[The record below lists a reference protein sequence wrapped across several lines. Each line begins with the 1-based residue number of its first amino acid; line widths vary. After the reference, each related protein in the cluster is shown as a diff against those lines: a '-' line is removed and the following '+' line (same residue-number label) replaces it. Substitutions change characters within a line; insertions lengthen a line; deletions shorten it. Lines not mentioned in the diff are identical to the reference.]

1 MSLTEFFKDKMKYL
15 VALLLSDVLT
25 GGFLWLIEVKDVF
38 ILLLMIIWLV
48 PFWVVFFMEYIQK
61 KKYYLHIEQS
71 FHALDQK
78 TLLSE
83 VICEADFQEGR
94 RMHDILKATDL
105 YANNMIEE
113 YKRNAGE
120 YKEYVEMWVHEIKV
134 PLTAS
139 KLLIGCHKEP
149 WTRQLETDLDKVE
162 AYVEQVLYY
171 ARSTSLEKDFFV
183 KRVSLQEM
191 VSETLKGCARDLI
204 GAKASVEF
212 ENLEQFVNADP
223 KWMSFILRQIITNSI
238 KYRRDEPLKLTFSG
252 VREAEGVCLEVWDNG
267 IGIPENDLERVFQKG
282 FTGQNGRNTAKS
294 TGIGLYLCK
303 KLCEKM
309 NLKIRASS
317 HEGTCIAISFPVN
330 SMIEEILE

>member
-1 MSLTEFFKDKMKYL
+1 MSLTDYLWDKMKYL
-15 VALLLSDVLT
+15 AALFISD
-25 GGFLWLIEVKDVF
+25 GMAGAFLWILGIKEVF
-38 ILLLMIIWLV
+38 IVIVMLIWMF
-48 PFWVVFFMEYIQK
+48 PFLTVFFLEYHQK
-61 KKYYLHIEQS
+61 RKYYAEVEQALA
-71 FHALDQK
+71 ALDQK

-83 VICEADFQEGR
+83 VIQEADFLEGKR
-94 RMHDILKATDL
+94 LHAILKETDQ
-105 YANNMIEE
+105 YTNNKLSE
-113 YKRNAGE
+113 YKENAGE

-134 PLTAS
+134 PLTSS

-191 VSETLKGCARDLI
+191 VSETLKGCARELI

-212 ENLEQFVNADP
+212 DNLDYIVNADP
-223 KWMSFILRQIITNSI
+223 KWMSFILRQIISNSV
-238 KYRRDEPLKLTFSG
+238 KYRRDEPLKLTFAGMEKSDG
-252 VREAEGVCLEVWDNG
+252 ICLEVRDNG
-267 IGIPENDLERVFQKG
+267 LGIPENDLERVFYKG

-309 NLKIRASS
+309 NLKITASS
-317 HEGTCIAISFPVN
+317 HEGTCIAIIFPVN
-330 SMIEEILE
+330 SMIEEIVE